1 MNFRTLVYYWREAMQ
16 SIARNSWI
24 SLASIG
30 TVSVSLIIVG
40 VFTLVFLNANQ
51 FTQGLES
58 GLEIRAI
65 LKNEQSRTDLNRI
78 NYSIESISGVSF
90 VEFISKNQALEEMK
104 ESLENRKE
112 ILEGLQSENPLPDA
126 FKVKAETPEQIVP
139 IAKEIEAIEGVEQVI
154 YGQSFVEKLVA
165 ATRWIRYA
173 GAGLLGILCL
183 AAVFLI
189 STTIKMSVFARRKE
203 IEIMVL
209 LGATKWFVR
218 FPYLL
223 EGMILGFLG
232 SLLSGLVVGA
242 GYLSLVNHLDQ
253 ALPFVSLI
261 TDKLVVLKV
270 LGGIV
275 GVGLL
280 IGAIGSTMSIRKF
293 LKT

>member
-1 MNFRTLVYYWREAMQ
+1 MQ

-30 TVSVSLIIVG
+30 TVSVSLMIVG
-40 VFTLVFLNANQ
+40 IFTLVLLNANQ

-78 NYSIESISGVSF
+78 NYSIESIPGVSL
-90 VEFISKNQALEEMK
+90 VEFISKAQALEEMK

-126 FKVKAETPEQIVP
+126 FKVKAESPELIVP
-139 IAKEIEAIEGVEQVI
+139 IAKDIEAIEGVEQVI

-173 GAGLLGILCL
+173 GAGILGILCL

-209 LGATKWFVR
+209 LGSTKWFVR

-232 SLLSGLVVGA
+232 SLIAGLVVGV
-242 GYLSLVNHLDQ
+242 GYLSLVSHLDQ

-261 TDKLVVLKV
+261 TDRTVVLKI

-280 IGAIGSTMSIRKF
+280 IGATGSTMSIRKF